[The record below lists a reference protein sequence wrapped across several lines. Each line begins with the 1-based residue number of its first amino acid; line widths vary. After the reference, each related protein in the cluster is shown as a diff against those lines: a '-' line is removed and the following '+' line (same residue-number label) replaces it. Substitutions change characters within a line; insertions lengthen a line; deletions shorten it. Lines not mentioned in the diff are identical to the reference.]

1 MKKRYNKSTDSMLVM
16 FEAGARSRS
25 QYWNCCVAYTWS
37 EYLQAYWVY
46 SVQVASLHGADADG
60 DRVTRETV
68 MKTSR
73 EVDHLLD
80 YLADLE
86 TLLQKV
92 YGE

>member
-25 QYWNCCVAYTWS
+25 CYWSCCVAYTWS

-60 DRVTRETV
+60 DRVTRETAV
-68 MKTSR
+68 KTAR

-80 YLADLE
+80 YFADLE
-86 TLLQKV
+86 MLFQKV
-92 YGE
+92 CGE

>member
-1 MKKRYNKSTDSMLVM
+1 MKKRYNKSTDSMLVT
-16 FEAGARSRS
+16 FEAGARSRSS

-46 SVQVASLHGADADG
+46 SVQVARHGADG

-68 MKTSR
+68 MQTAR
-73 EVDHLLD
+73 EIDHLLD

-86 TLLQKV
+86 MLLQNV

>member
-1 MKKRYNKSTDSMLVM
+1 MKKRYNKSTDSMLVT
-16 FEAGARSRS
+16 FEAGARSRGS
-25 QYWNCCVAYTWS
+25 QYWNCCVSYTWS

-46 SVQVASLHGADADG
+46 SVQVASLHGAD

-68 MKTSR
+68 MKTTR

-86 TLLQKV
+86 VLLKKV